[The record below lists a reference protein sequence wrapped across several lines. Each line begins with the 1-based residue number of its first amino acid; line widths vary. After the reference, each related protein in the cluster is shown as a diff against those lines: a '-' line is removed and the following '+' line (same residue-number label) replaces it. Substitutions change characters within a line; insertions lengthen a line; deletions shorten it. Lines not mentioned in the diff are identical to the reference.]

1 MEQWNISEQS
11 KIISLKEINQQDK
24 YKLSSRKKKKNETL
38 GVNQEVKQNVG
49 CRKEWQDI
57 GKGSGESEKC
67 SEV

>member
-24 YKLSSRKKKKNETL
+24 YKLSSRKNHETL
-38 GVNQEVKQNVG
+38 GVNQEVRQNVG
-49 CRKEWQDI
+49 CRKEWQDV
-57 GKGSGESEKC
+57 GKGGGESQKC